1 MTEKIQ
7 KISLIIPTYNGGYI
21 VGQTIETTLNQAY
34 QNFKIIVFSDDYA
47 AQKANMLRS
56 KYR

>member
-7 KISLIIPTYNGGYI
+7 KISLIISTYNGGYI

-34 QNFKIIVFSDDYA
+34 QNFKILVFSDDYA
-47 AQKANMLRS
+47 VKKADMLRS